1 MITVDSSVWIEHFR
15 GQATPAVARLRAL
28 LQEGVEDIVLLDLV
42 LMEVL
47 RGFVHDRDWRL
58 ARAALAALPLAAA
71 GGETVA
77 VRAADLYRRQR
88 RRGITIRSAIDLM
101 VAAWCI
107 EHGCALLHA
116 DRDFDGIDGLA
127 CVVEP

>member
-1 MITVDSSVWIEHFR
+1 MITADSSVWIQHFR
-15 GQATPAVARLRAL
+15 GHQTPAVAQLRAL

-58 ARAALAALPLAAA
+58 ARTALAALPLATA
-71 GGETVA
+71 GGEAVA

-101 VAAWCI
+101 VAAWCL
-107 EHGCALLHA
+107 EHGCSLLHA
-116 DRDFDGIDGLA
+116 DRDFDGIEGLTGA
-127 CVVEP
+127 L

>member
-1 MITVDSSVWIEHFR
+1 VAQLH
-15 GQATPAVARLRAL
+15 AV

-47 RGFVHDRDWRL
+47 RGFVHDHEWSL
-58 ARAALAALPLAAA
+58 ARAALAALPLATA
-71 GGETVA
+71 GGEAVA

-101 VAAWCI
+101 VAAWCL
-107 EHGCALLHA
+107 EHDCTLLHA
-116 DRDFDGIDGLA
+116 DRDFDGIEGLTA
-127 CVVEP
+127 TL